1 MATANRFELSEPC
14 QRPHRIHEVVKY
26 PDPVLAKPG
35 EPVTVFDAE
44 LKQLVEEMFES
55 MYAAQGIGLAAPQI
69 GISQA
74 PHGHRRQ
81 LQEERPKTSWR
92 SSIPRSSTRRGKQVE
107 EEGCLS
113 LPEIREKVQRA
124 AWVKVRAQNV
134 KGEWF
139 EVEGEELLA
148 RALQHE
154 IDHLDG
160 VLFID
165 RLSRLKRDL
174 VSAASRSCKRT
185 ASGNEARSSVARR
198 IRGARR
204 CERCIGCAGTKSRWC

>member
-1 MATANRFELSEPC
+1 VATKKKVAGK
-14 QRPHRIHEVVKY
+14 IHEVVKY
-26 PDPVLAKPG
+26 PDPVLAKRG
-35 EPVTVFDAE
+35 EEVTVFDAE

-69 GISQA
+69 AISKRIAIVDLSFKKNAKDRIALINPQIIEA
-74 PHGHRRQ
+74 
-81 LQEERPKTSWR
+81 T
-92 SSIPRSSTRRGKQVE
+92 GKQLE

-113 LPEIREKVQRA
+113 LPEIREKVTRA
-124 AWVKVRAQNV
+124 EHVKVRAQDV
-134 KGEWF
+134 RGEWF

-165 RLSRLKRDL
+165 RISRLKREL
-174 VSAASRSCKRT
+174 VLRKIKKLQKN
-185 ASGNEARSSVARR
+185 GD
-198 IRGARR
+198 
-204 CERCIGCAGTKSRWC
+204 W

>member
-1 MATANRFELSEPC
+1 MSETTAK
-14 QRPHRIHEVVKY
+14 IHAVVKW
-26 PDPVLAKPG
+26 PDPVLLKPG
-35 EPVTVFDAE
+35 APVSLFDAK

-69 GISQA
+69 GLSQRLTVIDCSFKKN
-74 PHGHRRQ
+74 P
-81 LQEERPKTSWR
+81 EEKIVLINPEIMERK
-92 SSIPRSSTRRGKQVE
+92 GKQLE

-113 LPEIREKVQRA
+113 LPEIRDKVSRA

-139 EVEGEELLA
+139 EIEGTELLA
-148 RALQHE
+148 RAMQHE

-160 VLFID
+160 ILFID

-174 VSAASRSCKRT
+174 T
-185 ASGNEARSSVARR
+185 
-198 IRGARR
+198 IRKIKKMQKNG
-204 CERCIGCAGTKSRWC
+204 EW